1 MSSSHQFI
9 YIYVLTN
16 ESIIV
21 KINSKVYMATKV
33 YLVKGKNVNVV
44 IVYKVCKDLILAIHK
59 IYLRYID
66 KVLFY
71 NLVSE
76 K

>member
-1 MSSSHQFI
+1 
-9 YIYVLTN
+9 
-16 ESIIV
+16 
-21 KINSKVYMATKV
+21 MATKV